1 MFSLKSASLLNFVG
15 RTKAEESNLSSIY
28 KIGAFAS
35 ENGLRKGLDSV
46 APESLQAGFRQLW
59 KRIRKLEI
67 LDKYRYFG
75 RHLTVSMD
83 GVEHFC
89 SESIHCPCCLERK
102 HRDGKTGYHDAMLSA
117 VLAHPAEKEVFVM
130 DNEPIIAQEG
140 TSKNDCERNAAKR
153 LLENMQATHGKEWL
167 VWVMDALYSCGPI
180 IRQIMQ
186 NENRVAGQWQYVI
199 GIKPD
204 GNKTLFT
211 QFEGRD
217 RRGQVKWCEWE
228 QDGSLHRFG
237 YTNGLALNSSNSDL
251 RVNMLYYEQ
260 VSAKGKQQTFTWVTS
275 IRLTKVE
282 KVMRMGRARWKIE
295 NETFNTLKNQGYNFE
310 HNYGHGKQHLCS
322 VFALLMM
329 LAFTVDQ
336 IQQHACTFFR
346 RLWQNL
352 KTKAKLWENIR
363 AAFKILTFL
372 SMKNLLFHIAELNR
386 IQLE

>member
-59 KRIRKLEI
+59 KRIRKLGI

>member
-46 APESLQAGFRQLW
+46 APESLQAGFWQLW